1 MKHKLTLRTRTA
13 IWFTLSVLGITVLFF
28 TALYFITSSRLN
40 GLLEEDLTLALSQ
53 LSSQVEQKQ
62 ERLIFEDETPIKA
75 GISYYI
81 MEKNGS
87 ELFSRGEDIV
97 LFDEIPVSE
106 GSFTHVHLSG
116 SEWLMLDSKPIAI
129 DSDTIRIRVVTS
141 YGQMYETLKLFEAVF
156 LLGVPVMTFLA
167 ALIGFL
173 LARRSLQPIH
183 RIISCADIITRGDL
197 TQRIPEEPVHDELGE
212 LTRTLNRMLASLEDS
227 FSRERRFTSDASH
240 ELRTPIAVI
249 RAYAESLLTDTS
261 LSAAHQENVEVIL
274 SECRKIQRVIE
285 QMLTL
290 TRAQEHRY
298 PIEMEQ
304 ICLNN
309 VLDGVLQ
316 ALRPI
321 ADAKSI
327 TLHFAADDRIELTA
341 DQSLMTQLLLNLTE
355 NAVKYGKNGG
365 DVWVN
370 AVHSGSN
377 TRLTVADN
385 GIGISAENLPHIFER
400 FFRADASRDR
410 TGTGLGLS
418 IAEWIVTVHGGTI
431 HVESKL
437 KEGTTFVVTLPNQT
451 GKLPR
456 NLS

>member
-53 LSSQVEQKQ
+53 LSSQVEQEQ
-62 ERLIFEDETPIKA
+62 GHLIFEDETPIKA

-81 MEKNGS
+81 MEENGS

-97 LFDEIPVSE
+97 LFDEIPVNE
-106 GSFTHVHLSG
+106 GSFTRVNLSG
-116 SEWLMLDSKPIAI
+116 GEWLLLDSKPIAI

-141 YGQMYETLKLFEAVF
+141 CVQMDKTLKLFEVVF
-156 LLGVPVMTFLA
+156 LLGVPVMTLLA

-183 RIISCADIITRGDL
+183 RIISCADVIACGDL
-197 TQRIPEEPVHDELGE
+197 TQRVPEEPAQDELGE

-227 FSRERRFTSDASH
+227 FRRERRFTSDASH

-249 RAYAESLLTDTS
+249 RAYAEDLLTDTS
-261 LSAAHQENVEVIL
+261 LSAAQQRKAEVIL
-274 SECRKIQRVIE
+274 SECRKMQRMIE

-298 PIEMEQ
+298 PVEMEQ
-304 ICLNN
+304 ICLND
-309 VLDGVLQ
+309 VLDGVRQ
-316 ALRPI
+316 AMRPI
-321 ADAKSI
+321 ADSRSI

-341 DQSLMTQLLLNLTE
+341 DQSLITQLLLNLTE
-355 NAVKYGKNGG
+355 NAVKYGKDGG
-365 DVWVN
+365 DVWVS
-370 AVHSGSN
+370 ATRSGSD
-377 TRLTVADN
+377 TVLTVADN

-418 IAEWIVTVHGGTI
+418 IAEWIVAVHGGSI
-431 HVESKL
+431 QAESRL
-437 KEGTTFVVTLPNQT
+437 NEGTTFLVTLPNQPN
-451 GKLPR
+451 KPQQIP
-456 NLS
+456 S